1 PLRAEI
7 MPKRLTVR
15 SGEDVTVNCTY
26 HGGPVHSVHWL
37 KDQRPLLTDHRVR
50 QLGRLVLH
58 VSSFRRGDT
67 GMYQC
72 FVANDADSAQGHPCS
87 RSKKNKAVMMM
98 MMICTP
104 PSLVAE
110 VPPALGDVFTDQ
122 VHLPGQSVSL
132 RCLATGSPLP
142 QLSWLLDG
150 LPLPESRDIQQGD
163 FVQPDGSLVVSFV
176 NVSNLRVQDGGEY
189 ACLASNDVGSVR
201 HEARVDVMGPPFIRP
216 LRNLTV
222 VAGSPLNLTCPVAG
236 YPIDTVHVER
246 AGGTAP
252 LRKPEARSTGPPFP
266 LSVYRKALRKPQ
278 NGKPLPQE
286 PRQTQLKPGK
296 LTIHEARK
304 EDQGPYRCI
313 AVGRHGEMA
322 TRDLHVIV
330 VAAPVISPFSFPE
343 RLQEGMRS
351 TATCALLDGDPP
363 VSVSWL
369 KDGRADLGP
378 DVQVVPI
385 SDFVSNLIIDK
396 VARHHSGNYTC
407 TATNAA
413 ASANHTARMVVRAL
427 PRWTIRPTDLA
438 TVVGSSVTFDCQA
451 EGEPQPVVR
460 WKHAVGE
467 ESREFHSIVS
477 SPHIHV
483 LENGSLSIVS
493 VLSEDRGKYLCEA
506 SNGVGAAISATVVL
520 TVNTRTTSGRS
531 GFNHSQL
538 LHRPLESPSEH

>member
-1 PLRAEI
+1 MRPCVPRSC
-7 MPKRLTVR
+7 PSGLTVR

-72 FVANDADSAQGHPCS
+72 FVANDADSAQGHALL
-87 RSKKNKAVMMM
+87 K
-98 MMICTP
+98 IE
-104 PSLVAE
+104 E

-246 AGGTAP
+246 
-252 LRKPEARSTGPPFP
+252 
-266 LSVYRKALRKPQ
+266 
-278 NGKPLPQE
+278 
-286 PRQTQLKPGK
+286 
-296 LTIHEARK
+296 
-304 EDQGPYRCI
+304 
-313 AVGRHGEMA
+313 GE
-322 TRDLHVIV
+322 R
-330 VAAPVISPFSFPE
+330 
-343 RLQEGMRS
+343 
-351 TATCALLDGDPP
+351 
-363 VSVSWL
+363 
-369 KDGRADLGP
+369 
-378 DVQVVPI
+378 
-385 SDFVSNLIIDK
+385 
-396 VARHHSGNYTC
+396 
-407 TATNAA
+407 
-413 ASANHTARMVVRAL
+413 
-427 PRWTIRPTDLA
+427 RP
-438 TVVGSSVTFDCQA
+438 
-451 EGEPQPVVR
+451 
-460 WKHAVGE
+460 
-467 ESREFHSIVS
+467 
-477 SPHIHV
+477 
-483 LENGSLSIVS
+483 
-493 VLSEDRGKYLCEA
+493 
-506 SNGVGAAISATVVL
+506 
-520 TVNTRTTSGRS
+520 
-531 GFNHSQL
+531 
-538 LHRPLESPSEH
+538 